1 MNESLLQSLRV
12 AAALGCGLMAGVF
25 FAFSTSIMGGLSR
38 LGPAQG
44 IAGMQAINKAI
55 LNPAFLGVFLGT
67 GAICAIVL
75 IASISRLQN
84 ATTICA
90 LIGCMLYLLGSIGVT
105 LVANVPLN
113 DGLDTVVPNDPQ
125 SAVLWNAYLTNWMPW
140 NHVRTATTL
149 AGTLLLILGR

>member
-12 AAALGCGLMAGVF
+12 AATLGCGLMAGVF

-44 IAGMQAINKAI
+44 IAGMQAINKVI

-67 GAICAIVL
+67 GAICAVVL

-84 ATTICA
+84 PGTIFA
-90 LIGCMLYLLGSIGVT
+90 LLGCGLYLLGSIVIT
-105 LVANVPLN
+105 MVFNVPLN
-113 DGLDTVVPNDPQ
+113 ERLDTVAPNDPQ
-125 SAVLWNAYLTNWMPW
+125 SVVLWNAYLANWMPW